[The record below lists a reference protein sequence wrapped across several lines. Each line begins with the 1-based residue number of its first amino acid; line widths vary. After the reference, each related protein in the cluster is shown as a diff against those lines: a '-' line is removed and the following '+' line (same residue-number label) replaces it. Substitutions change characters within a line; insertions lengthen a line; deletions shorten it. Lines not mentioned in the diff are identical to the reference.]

1 MINLSKSKVVDLS
14 KKAETTIAEKK
25 LTHVEASVLVV
36 LDVSKS
42 MHPLYHNGI
51 MQNVIERLLA
61 LAIHF
66 DDDQK
71 IDAYVF
77 GTTACELAP
86 LTMDTVANYIER
98 EVISKHK
105 INQATKY
112 ATAIELIHKKYRDS
126 KQPVYVIFITDG
138 DNSDKKETKSRMIDI
153 CKAPIFWQFVGI
165 GKEEFKFLNRLDDL
179 AGRAIDNAGFMH
191 INDIDTI
198 ADEALY
204 TQLLEEFPSW
214 LNIVKQQGIIQ

>member
-1 MINLSKSKVVDLS
+1 MINLSKAKIVDLS
-14 KKAETTIAEKK
+14 KKAETTLAEKN
-25 LTHVEASVLVV
+25 LTNVEASVIVV

-42 MHPLYHNGI
+42 MHPLYHSGI

-86 LTMDTVANYIER
+86 LTMNTVEGYIER
-98 EVISKHK
+98 EVIAKHK

-112 ATAIELIHKKYRDS
+112 ATAIELIHKKYRDCQ
-126 KQPVYVIFITDG
+126 QPVYVIFITDG
-138 DNSDKKETKSRMIDI
+138 DNSDKTETKSRMIDI

-179 AGRAIDNAGFMH
+179 SGRAIDNAGFMH
-191 INDIDTI
+191 VNDIDTI
-198 ADEALY
+198 ADDILY
-204 TQLLEEFPSW
+204 AQLLDEFPSW
-214 LNIVKQQGIIQ
+214 LNIVKQQGII